1 MGRITNRGK
10 ENGNGYGAVEL
21 LEIGGLQSDIT
32 EPIIQ
37 YGGQVFTILQ
47 RLSKT
52 KNPGRITQNTD
63 KRGVCSHIKRV
74 SER

>member
-10 ENGNGYGAVEL
+10 KKGNGYGAVEL

-32 EPIIQ
+32 ELIIQ

-52 KNPGRITQNTD
+52 KNPGRITQDTD
-63 KRGVCSHIKRV
+63 KRGVCSHIKWV
-74 SER
+74 SKR